1 MLLTLAI
8 RRSAPGLRRWIAPNK
23 MTSDA
28 SGWQS
33 ATSSIHLDDSVTL
46 VAAVDA
52 HWHRDG
58 RYEGWRINSRVIEAA
73 VADLMGMV
81 RAVGLAVGAVDYEV
95 RIGIE
100 WTGDEPLTFYYQ
112 EQRIDLGTE
121 AGVIPIHRLLQ

>member
-1 MLLTLAI
+1 VLLTLAI

-33 ATSSIHLDDSVTL
+33 ATSSIHLDGSVTL

-52 HWHRDG
+52 HRHRDG
-58 RYEGWRINSRVIEAA
+58 RYEGWRINSRLIEAA

-100 WTGDEPLTFYYQ
+100 WTGDE
-112 EQRIDLGTE
+112 R
-121 AGVIPIHRLLQ
+121 